1 MEKLTV
7 DENTSGWWARLDEAQ
22 RLLAEE
28 EARRYE
34 GLSDK
39 ERDSIWKEEADSP
52 KLKPRVTRSTFQQ
65 EQFNE

>member
-39 ERDSIWKEEADSP
+39 ERD
-52 KLKPRVTRSTFQQ
+52 
-65 EQFNE
+65 